1 MVNWRKGLKTVGKG
15 IAKATETVAKEA
27 GKGLKTIHRKDVILN
42 RMSNKQIYSMARHFG
57 IRPQP
62 NMLDDSKPT
71 ADDYESAIKWKL
83 SLDEIIR
90 YAKRNGI
97 HVRDVETKI
106 DDEQSIASIDDMRKR
121 GLLKEGLM
129 DEVISVIRT
138 FKPFKRYNSE
148 YPYQIELGQFLKQKF
163 PMTEIEKQKGSS
175 RPDIIVGDVA
185 IEVKGPTYK
194 EGLDSIL
201 SKCVRYPNHYKGG
214 LIVVLFTPR
223 VTYRYYD
230 DWLAGMKRTFPEV
243 VVIKKQ

>member
-1 MVNWRKGLKTVGKG
+1 MVNWKGGLSKVGKG

-27 GKGLKTIHRKDVILN
+27 GKNLRTMHRKDVILG
-42 RMSNKQIYSMARHFG
+42 RMGNKQVYSMANHYG

-62 NMLDDSKPT
+62 DMFDGSRPT
-71 ADDYESAIKWKL
+71 ISDYESAIKWKL
-83 SLDEIIR
+83 SLSEIIR

-97 HVRDVETKI
+97 FVRDVEIKM
-106 DDEQSIASIDDMRKR
+106 DDEQSSESINEMRKK
-121 GLLKEGLM
+121 GLIKEGLM
-129 DEVISVIRT
+129 DEVINVIRA

-163 PMTEIEKQKGSS
+163 PMTDIEKQKGSS

-223 VTYRYYD
+223 VTYRYYN